1 MYESTIRRLLDGH
14 PLGSALEHFNQRY
27 AELAADLLAELEEVA
42 GGKDPDP
49 VGLAATWTA
58 RNDARAFTIV
68 GDPAVRLAATSV
80 RSHGRAGGPMTVYAD
95 LELGLLGDLQGWS
108 IQLRFNQPGGAP
120 EVAFH
125 KEDAFR
131 LDLAELRENELDP
144 DAYGRLLGERLFAD
158 PTSAARSTRRSRSP
172 PPRA

>member
-1 MYESTIRRLLDGH
+1 M
-14 PLGSALEHFNQRY
+14 
-27 AELAADLLAELEEVA
+27 
-42 GGKDPDP
+42 
-49 VGLAATWTA
+49 TA
-58 RNDARAFTIV
+58 
-68 GDPAVRLAATSV
+68 
-80 RSHGRAGGPMTVYAD
+80 YAD

-131 LDLAELRENELDP
+131 LDLAELRETSSTP
-144 DAYGRLLGERLFAD
+144 TPTAGCSVSGCSPTR
-158 PTSAARSTRRSRSP
+158 TSAARSTRRSRSP